1 MRAYPSDRSDRSDA
15 NGRTMAL
22 PFNHNPKEMF
32 TKRQF
37 ATLVTAI
44 ARLEELIQGFHGPAQ
59 TASGAPASEADR
71 PS

>member
-1 MRAYPSDRSDRSDA
+1 
-15 NGRTMAL
+15 MAL

-44 ARLEELIQGFHGPAQ
+44 ARLEGLIQGFHAPPKPRPARPPPKP
-59 TASGAPASEADR
+59 TGHLDSPADG
-71 PS
+71 